1 MIEFIIAFTISVIA
15 WVLAAV
21 VFCVLPGTAAGLVVI
36 LTVMSVL
43 GVLLWLVRGYL

>member
-15 WVLAAV
+15 WAFTVLM
-21 VFCVLPGTAAGLVVI
+21 FCILPVTAAGLVVI
-36 LTVMSVL
+36 LTVMSAL